1 MNKNQFLELIEKYLE
16 GKATLHEHRKML
28 NYYESFQESKE
39 WSKSLGDK
47 DVFKAKMFLEIKRN
61 TNLENKKKSKIKRLP
76 LKSLLKYV
84 AIFIGIIGLTYFY
97 TENTPSNNNF
107 RVATSLNE
115 NEITLT
121 LDNGNKKIISEDGQ
135 QKIINTKGQ
144 IISSQT
150 NGELN
155 YTESYL
161 ENTLAY
167 NTLKTPYGKK
177 FKVILSDGTKVYLNA
192 GSSIKYPVKFF
203 KGQKRKVF
211 LEGEAYF
218 DVAKDKLHPFI
229 VSIKDFNVKV
239 LGTQFNLSFYP
250 EDVAITTVL
259 VEGSVELYE
268 ENKKNIS
275 GSSTILLPN
284 HKATWNLLK
293 KEILLEKV
301 DVNEYISW
309 KNDEIVFTNL
319 SFKQILIKLERS
331 FNISIENEY
340 KFLGNQ
346 LFSASFD
353 KKDSIED
360 ILKAFYEN
368 TPFKYKIEN
377 KKIIIKKPID

>member
-1 MNKNQFLELIEKYLE
+1 M
-16 GKATLHEHRKML
+16 
-28 NYYESFQESKE
+28 
-39 WSKSLGDK
+39 
-47 DVFKAKMFLEIKRN
+47 
-61 TNLENKKKSKIKRLP
+61 
-76 LKSLLKYV
+76 
-84 AIFIGIIGLTYFY
+84 
-97 TENTPSNNNF
+97 
-107 RVATSLNE
+107 
-115 NEITLT
+115 
-121 LDNGNKKIISEDGQ
+121 
-135 QKIINTKGQ
+135 
-144 IISSQT
+144 
-150 NGELN
+150 
-155 YTESYL
+155 
-161 ENTLAY
+161 
-167 NTLKTPYGKK
+167 
-177 FKVILSDGTKVYLNA
+177 YLNA
-192 GSSIKYPVKFF
+192 GSYIKYPVKFL

-259 VEGSVELYE
+259 VEGSVKLYE